1 MTTFEEGRKDSNT
14 TISGQSSARQQNAIY
29 MAFRLRADDG
39 PTLNAGLVA
48 VILQG
53 ILTSTAK
60 EPYIFV
66 IIQVGSG
73 PPVPPLDPHMK
84 VL

>member
-1 MTTFEEGRKDSNT
+1 MIF
-14 TISGQSSARQQNAIY
+14 
-29 MAFRLRADDG
+29 
-39 PTLNAGLVA
+39 
-48 VILQG
+48 QG

-73 PPVPPLDPHMK
+73 PPVPPSGSAHKSFISLGLILPGDLKK
-84 VL
+84 VFLIDSGVMSSISVRLSLLPIVRGTR